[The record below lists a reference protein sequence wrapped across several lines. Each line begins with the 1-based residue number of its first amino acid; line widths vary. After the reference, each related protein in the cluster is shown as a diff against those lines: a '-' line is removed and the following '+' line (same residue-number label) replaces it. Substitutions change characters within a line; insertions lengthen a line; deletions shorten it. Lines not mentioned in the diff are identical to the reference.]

1 MTEMKAHLYV
11 LMATFLVAG
20 SFLASANLAHALN
33 PFSLTLLRFVGSVI
47 LLAPFVLYKK
57 EHIFLLVK
65 SLPKALIMSF
75 FYAFYFVAMF
85 EALKT
90 TTVLNT
96 GTIYTL
102 IPLLT
107 AALAFMI
114 LKEKSSLRK
123 IFVYVVGLIGTLWV
137 VFKGNVELLM
147 HFSLNQGDYVYLL
160 AVLSMCLYSIFIKL
174 LYKQEH
180 PWVFVLA
187 TLIGGMFWM
196 ALFVVILQEPLHW
209 HKIEGNLM
217 MNMLYLIVG
226 TTIVTVYLYQKT
238 TVFLGPTKVMSYS
251 YLNPI
256 AVVCLLFI
264 IESQSVEKIVIPG
277 IVLSCVATFLLQLQG
292 KSKRKKSRLKKG

>member
-1 MTEMKAHLYV
+1 MTEIKAHIYV
-11 LMATFLVAG
+11 LIATFLVAG

-57 EHIFLLVK
+57 ERIGILIK
-65 SLPKALIMSF
+65 SLPKALIISF

-107 AALAFMI
+107 AGLAYVI
-114 LKEKSSLRK
+114 LKEKSPVFK
-123 IFVYVVGLIGTLWV
+123 IMVYGVGLIGTLWV
-137 VFKGNVELLM
+137 IFKADIQLLM
-147 HFSLNQGDYVYLL
+147 QFSLNSGDYVYLF
-160 AVLSMCLYSIFIKL
+160 AVLSMSLYSIFIKL

-187 TLIGGMFWM
+187 TLIGGTFWM
-196 ALFVVILQEPLHW
+196 ALFIIILQEPLQW
-209 HKIEGNLM
+209 HKIQGSLIL
-217 MNMLYLIVG
+217 NMLYLIIG
-226 TTIVTVYLYQKT
+226 TTIITVYLYQKT

-256 AVVCLLFI
+256 AVVFLLFV
-264 IESQSVEKIVIPG
+264 IETQYIQWIVVPG
-277 IVLSCVATFLLQLQG
+277 IILSCIATFVLQ
-292 KSKRKKSRLKKG
+292 KNVTKRKS